1 MNLGMKVLASCLLSR
16 EAFNSLYEN
25 VDFKGL
31 SPDIEWLL
39 NLAEKYYET
48 DEEAKAVDHNLF
60 KEQVESKF
68 PNTGKAQHL
77 LDMID
82 EAYSATFSVP
92 NYVELYLETKR
103 KAIGF
108 KLAGL
113 LSSSDVEE
121 EVVESLM
128 SDYKKLAEPITEGTE
143 DDNVIHNMSVEDAI
157 NKVFDKT
164 GRIYLAPKGL
174 QDATDGAMAG
184 DSIIIFARPE
194 CFSADTE
201 VLTPEGWLTVDK
213 VTTSTS
219 ICVVDK
225 ELQSSFEEPETVVA
239 QDGFDYLYHIR
250 NKKGQLDLLV
260 SPGHRMI
267 YEKEGEIKEETA
279 EDISYKQGYKSH
291 NTTVATGSCAWAA
304 EDALAVAFQADGRSR
319 IYKSHGYS
327 GKGYGYEI
335 VIQKQRKIDRL
346 RLLLTEADYSWKE
359 WVTSS
364 GRTGFYFR
372 SKRLFDKDFSWLLVD
387 NLSLEFCRRFSE
399 ELAFWDGSTRS
410 ITRWKYSN
418 TNELAIDKAQAV
430 VCQAGYNTFKSEVI
444 DKRGYPTCYELHIRS
459 NYTPVDGQSV
469 LKERV
474 VCTRDTKLY
483 CFDVS
488 TGIVLVR
495 RNGVVSVQGNCGKT
509 AFCCTLMAG
518 FAWYNV
524 PGIFFSNEEPT
535 ERVAARFQSTVT
547 DMTAEEIKAEPEKAT
562 ALMARRGYEHVRFI
576 RLQFST
582 PAEIEKYV
590 KMYGAKWFIV
600 DQLRNMHIPRLEGK
614 TQVLEE
620 SAKALREIAARH
632 GAISIG
638 VTQAGDSAEGKA
650 RLVQGDVDGSNT
662 GIPGACDLMIGIGM
676 TLDMEQ
682 QNTRMISLPKNKLSG
697 RHVHFPLRI
706 KPFVSRMENI

>member
-113 LSSSDVEE
+113 LSSSEVEE

-194 CFSADTE
+194 C
-201 VLTPEGWLTVDK
+201 
-213 VTTSTS
+213 
-219 ICVVDK
+219 
-225 ELQSSFEEPETVVA
+225 
-239 QDGFDYLYHIR
+239 
-250 NKKGQLDLLV
+250 
-260 SPGHRMI
+260 
-267 YEKEGEIKEETA
+267 
-279 EDISYKQGYKSH
+279 
-291 NTTVATGSCAWAA
+291 
-304 EDALAVAFQADGRSR
+304 
-319 IYKSHGYS
+319 
-327 GKGYGYEI
+327 
-335 VIQKQRKIDRL
+335 
-346 RLLLTEADYSWKE
+346 
-359 WVTSS
+359 
-364 GRTGFYFR
+364 
-372 SKRLFDKDFSWLLVD
+372 
-387 NLSLEFCRRFSE
+387 
-399 ELAFWDGSTRS
+399 
-410 ITRWKYSN
+410 
-418 TNELAIDKAQAV
+418 
-430 VCQAGYNTFKSEVI
+430 
-444 DKRGYPTCYELHIRS
+444 
-459 NYTPVDGQSV
+459 
-469 LKERV
+469 
-474 VCTRDTKLY
+474 
-483 CFDVS
+483 
-488 TGIVLVR
+488 
-495 RNGVVSVQGNCGKT
+495 GKT

-562 ALMARRGYEHVRFI
+562 AIMARRGYEHVRFI